1 MRYAFIREHQ
11 GVHRISLLCRMMR
24 VSRSGYYEWLG
35 RGPSERART
44 DARLLGE
51 IRRVHARHRGH
62 SGGVKTWRVLRGE
75 GIEGGKHRIARIRRE
90 HGIVA
95 KRRRRFV
102 ATTRSRVGSTMAPN
116 RLQRCFTAEQP
127 NRVWVGDVTFIP
139 TREGWL
145 YLAVLL
151 DLYSRRVVGWSMSE
165 RNDTPLVSAA
175 LEMALARRQPT
186 PGLIH
191 HTDRGQTYV
200 ASSYRERLAQQ
211 GIESSMS
218 RTGDCWDNAVAE
230 SFFATLEF
238 ELIEQQVFVTRDRAR
253 SAIFEFIEVFYN
265 RQRAHQALD
274 YRTPVQVEQEGQL
287 VA

>member
-11 GVHRISLLCRMMR
+11 GVHRISTLCRMLR

-35 RGPSERART
+35 REPSERART
-44 DARLLGE
+44 DARLLGQ
-51 IRRVHARHRGH
+51 IQRVHARHRGH
-62 SGGVKTWRVLRGE
+62 SGAVKTWRVLRSE
-75 GIEGGKHRIARIRRE
+75 GIEGGKHRIARLRRE

-102 ATTRSRVGSTMAPN
+102 ATTRSRVGATMAPN
-116 RLQRCFTAEQP
+116 RLERCFSAEQP
-127 NRVWVGDVTFIP
+127 DRVWVGDVTFIP
-139 TREGWL
+139 TRQGWL

-175 LEMALARRQPT
+175 LEMALAQRQPA

-200 ASSYRERLAQQ
+200 AANYRERLAQH
-211 GIESSMS
+211 GIQASMS

-274 YRTPVQVEQEGQL
+274 YRTPMQVEQEGQL